1 MLTQLMAKFNLI
13 NLKNL
18 FDWLAFTNFYF
29 LSYNL
34 ISSLINKYKYTT
46 TAPLIMDNGYTGS
59 ININKSV
66 ATILTQSK
74 KKDINEFLGFYL
86 AGLIEGDGYIS
97 ITNENRV
104 ILGITF
110 NLKDQPLAEKLLNFL
125 GKGFIAKRKS
135 NCIELRFSEKKTI
148 LKIVTLING
157 KFRTPKIDQLHKLI
171 DWLNNKYSMAI
182 SKLPL
187 DNSPLDVNS
196 WLTGF
201 IEADGG
207 FYIRFSLKQIICKFS
222 LEQRMIYPKTGESYY
237 TILNNICIFL
247 NVKLSVRNRLNK
259 KNSYYQIRVEN
270 QNSTKILID
279 YLNKYPLLSSKYLDF
294 LEWEKSFRIIS
305 KKEHM
310 TEQGK
315 ELILAAKNNM
325 NDSRTNFNWSHLN
338 LLECR
343 LL

>member
-1 MLTQLMAKFNLI
+1 MAKFNLT
-13 NLKNL
+13 NLKYL
-18 FDWLAFTNFYF
+18 FDWLALTNFYF

-34 ISSLINKYKYTT
+34 IFNKYNFTT
-46 TAPLIMDNGYTGS
+46 SAPLIKDNGYTGS
-59 ININKSV
+59 TYINNSILMQSNNKE
-66 ATILTQSK
+66 I
-74 KKDINEFLGFYL
+74 DEFLGFYL

-97 ITNENRV
+97 ITNQNRV

-110 NLKDQPLAEKLLNFL
+110 NLKDQPLAEKLLNLL
-125 GKGFIAKRKS
+125 GKGFIAKRKT

-171 DWLNNKYSMAI
+171 DWLNNKYSLAI

-187 DNSPLDVNS
+187 DNSPLDANS

-207 FYIRFSLKQIICKFS
+207 FYIRFSLKQILCKFS

-237 TILNNICIFL
+237 TILNNICLFL
-247 NVKLSVRNRLNK
+247 NVKLSVRNRLTK

-270 QNSTKILID
+270 QNSTKILND
-279 YLNKYPLLSSKYLDF
+279 YLNKYPLLSSKYLDY
-294 LEWEKSFRIIS
+294 LEWEKSFIIIS

-310 TEQGK
+310 TEKGK

>member
-1 MLTQLMAKFNLI
+1 MAKFNA
-13 NLKNL
+13 NLKYQFKWVVFSKAPPPGAL
-18 FDWLAFTNFYF
+18 YY
-29 LSYNL
+29 LSYTQFSYL
-34 ISSLINKYKYTT
+34 FNKYYSTYVAATEPPK
-46 TAPLIMDNGYTGS
+46 AKESYTG
-59 ININKSV
+59 I
-66 ATILTQSK
+66 A
-74 KKDINEFLGFYL
+74 DINNSILFRYNKKEILKHLGSYL

-97 ITNENRV
+97 ITSENRV

-110 NLKDQPLAEKLLNFL
+110 NLKDKPLAEKLLNYL
-125 GKGFIAKRKS
+125 GKGFIAKRKTNS
-135 NCIELRFSEKKTI
+135 IELRFSEKKTI
-148 LKIVTLING
+148 IRIVNLING
-157 KFRTPKIDQLHKLI
+157 KFRTPKIDQLYKLI
-171 DWLNNKYSMAI
+171 DWLNNKYSMDI

-187 DNSPLDVNS
+187 DNSPLDTNS
-196 WLTGF
+196 WLAGF

-207 FYIRFSLKQIICKFS
+207 FYIRFSKQIICKFS
-222 LEQRMIYPKTGESYY
+222 LEQRMIYPKTKESYFK
-237 TILNNICIFL
+237 ILNNICIFL
-247 NVKLSVRNRLNK
+247 NVKLSVRNRIDK

-279 YLNKYPLLSSKYLDF
+279 YLNKYPLLSSKYLDY
-294 LEWEKSFRIIS
+294 LDWEKSFKIIS

-315 ELILAAKNNM
+315 KLILAAKLNM

>member
-1 MLTQLMAKFNLI
+1 MQ
-13 NLKNL
+13 
-18 FDWLAFTNFYF
+18 
-29 LSYNL
+29 S
-34 ISSLINKYKYTT
+34 NKKE
-46 TAPLIMDNGYTGS
+46 
-59 ININKSV
+59 
-66 ATILTQSK
+66 
-74 KKDINEFLGFYL
+74 INEFLGFYL

-104 ILGITF
+104 ILGLTF
-110 NLKDQPLAEKLLNFL
+110 NLKDQPLAEKLLNLL
-125 GKGFIAKRKS
+125 GKGFIAKRKT

-187 DNSPLDVNS
+187 DNSPLDNNS

-207 FYIRFSLKQIICKFS
+207 FYIRYSLKQILCKFS
-222 LEQRMIYPKTGESYY
+222 LEQRMIYPKTQESYFN
-237 TILNNICIFL
+237 ILNKICLFL
-247 NVKLSVRNRLNK
+247 NVKLAVRSRLDK
-259 KNSYYQIRVEN
+259 KNSYYVIRVEN
-270 QNSTKILID
+270 QKSNKILID

-294 LEWEKSFRIIS
+294 LDWEKAFGVITQKDHKTELGKQIIS
-305 KKEHM
+305 K
-310 TEQGK
+310 
-315 ELILAAKNNM
+315 AKNNM
-325 NDSRTNFNWSHLN
+325 NDNRTYFNWVNLN
-338 LLECR
+338 KLECR

>member
-1 MLTQLMAKFNLI
+1 MPATGSLGFANL
-13 NLKNL
+13 NSL
-18 FDWLAFTNFYF
+18 FDCLVSTNFHF
-29 LSYNL
+29 LSSNLYTIHKYNF
-34 ISSLINKYKYTT
+34 TT
-46 TAPLIMDNGYTGS
+46 VALNLYTGS
-59 ININKSV
+59 ANINNS
-66 ATILTQSK
+66 ILMVSDK
-74 KKDINEFLGFYL
+74 KEITEFLGSYL

-97 ITNENRV
+97 ITNQNRI

-110 NLKDQPLAEKLLNFL
+110 NIKDQPLAEKLLNLL
-125 GKGFIAKRKS
+125 GKGFIAKRKTNS
-135 NCIELRFSEKKTI
+135 IELRFSEKKTI

-171 DWLNNKYSMAI
+171 DWLNNKYLLNI

-187 DNSPLDVNS
+187 DSSPLVANS

-201 IEADGG
+201 IEAEGG

-237 TILNNICIFL
+237 TILNNICLFL
-247 NVKLSVRNRLNK
+247 NVKLSLRNRLNY
-259 KNSYYQIRVEN
+259 KNSYYHIRVEN
-270 QNSTKILID
+270 QNSSKILID
-279 YLNKYPLLSSKYLDF
+279 YLNKYSLLSSKYLDY

-315 ELILAAKNNM
+315 RLILAAKNNM
-325 NDSRTNFNWSHLN
+325 NDSRTNFEWSHLN

-343 LL
+343 LLK

>member
-1 MLTQLMAKFNLI
+1 MAKFNLTS
-13 NLKNL
+13 NLNYL
-18 FDWLAFTNFYF
+18 FDWLAFTN
-29 LSYNL
+29 LGSSNPLIHKYNFT
-34 ISSLINKYKYTT
+34 TT
-46 TAPLIMDNGYTGS
+46 TAPLIKDKGYKGS
-59 ININKSV
+59 IYINNSTLK
-66 ATILTQSK
+66 QSNRK
-74 KKDINEFLGFYL
+74 EINEFLGFYL

-110 NLKDQPLAEKLLNFL
+110 NLKDQPLAEKLLNLL
-125 GKGFIAKRKS
+125 GKGFIAKRKT

-148 LKIVTLING
+148 FKIVTLING

-187 DNSPLDVNS
+187 DNSPLDENS

-247 NVKLSVRNRLNK
+247 NVKISVRNRLDK

-270 QNSTKILID
+270 QNTTKILID
-279 YLNKYPLLSSKYLDF
+279 YLNKYPLLSSKYLDY
-294 LEWEKSFRIIS
+294 LEWEKSFGIIS

-310 TEQGK
+310 TKQGK
-315 ELILAAKNNM
+315 ELILAAKMNM
-325 NDSRTNFNWSHLN
+325 NNSRTNFNWSHLN

>member
-1 MLTQLMAKFNLI
+1 MAKFNLA
-13 NLKNL
+13 NLNYL
-18 FDWLAFTNFYF
+18 FDWLAFINFYY
-29 LSYNL
+29 LSYTRV
-34 ISSLINKYKYTT
+34 SSLFNKYYFWPTCQQINSDPYQICGIAIKNNFILD
-46 TAPLIMDNGYTGS
+46 PKKEIIEHLGS
-59 ININKSV
+59 
-66 ATILTQSK
+66 
-74 KKDINEFLGFYL
+74 YL

-110 NLKDQPLAEKLLNFL
+110 NIKDKPLAAKLLSYL
-125 GKGFIAKRKS
+125 GKGFIAKRKTNS
-135 NCIELRFSEKKTI
+135 IELRFSEKKTI
-148 LKIVTLING
+148 LRIVTLING
-157 KFRTPKIDQLHKLI
+157 KFRTPKIEQLYKLI
-171 DWLNNKYSMAI
+171 DWLNNKYSMDI

-187 DNSPLDVNS
+187 DNSPLDKNS

-247 NVKLSVRNRLNK
+247 NVKISVRNRLDK

-279 YLNKYPLLSSKYLDF
+279 YLNKYPLLSSKYLDY
-294 LEWEKSFRIIS
+294 LEWEKSFGIIS

-310 TEQGK
+310 TKQGK
-315 ELILAAKNNM
+315 ELILAAKINM